1 MKGRKPDALAV
12 RRGASTADI
21 SSPSPSLVGQGAL
34 VKPESVSKTPILS
47 DIWDNTVGSG
57 ISFRASDSPLIEQYV
72 FNIAMVYESQR
83 HLMDEDGTM
92 HLTVEEE
99 DAFGGIR
106 IKENPYLKIRDNA
119 MKTAMKLEQDLG
131 LSPMAR
137 ARLGLTQGMSANVQ
151 INIAKQ
157 IDAALGG
164 GM

>member
-1 MKGRKPDALAV
+1 M
-12 RRGASTADI
+12 
-21 SSPSPSLVGQGAL
+21 
-34 VKPESVSKTPILS
+34 
-47 DIWDNTVGSG
+47 
-57 ISFRASDSPLIEQYV
+57 
-72 FNIAMVYESQR
+72 
-83 HLMDEDGTM
+83 MDEDGTM

-151 INIAKQ
+151 LNIAKQ